1 MNFTQQ
7 DIINGLVQFKSTS
20 TLKPSYLLSAVYGA
34 LITPPTIAEITFS
47 RIYQMPT
54 IGNNQLFIDQ
64 GKINVLTST
73 NLSATVPIGGID
85 PALLFTVNN
94 IGNGFFQLSTKPNV
108 FISPDLYRSLHQSLA
123 LYQRSQTC
131 CMVSN
136 HVSRAVWYPHVSS
149 SGVLD
154 SATLYPHALA
164 LPLF

>member
-1 MNFTQQ
+1 MFLRANVGNSHLF
-7 DIINGLVQFKSTS
+7 V
-20 TLKPSYLLSAVYGA
+20 PSPHAFLLQAQELACIWIVWSYDEKV
-34 LITPPTIAEITFS
+34 
-47 RIYQMPT
+47 
-54 IGNNQLFIDQ
+54 
-64 GKINVLTST
+64 
-73 NLSATVPIGGID
+73 GGT
-85 PALLFTVNN
+85 AFRVRRH
-94 IGNGFFQLSTKPNV
+94 FEKPNV

-164 LPLF
+164 LPLFWLTQLMVSARFKQKVTNFTYTVSQIYVQNPPPRCLQNYYVPVWI